1 MDTKCMVAN
10 GVSKHHLVYVK
21 STLCTVM
28 QGTDMN
34 LVLSKLCL
42 SLAICVLT
50 LFCYYVITENAE

>member
-1 MDTKCMVAN
+1 MVAN

-34 LVLSKLCL
+34 LVLSKLSL

-50 LFCYYVITENAE
+50 LFCYDVITEDAE